1 MSTRYEKQ
9 IERLVAYVKRLNQTV
24 EERNQQLHYWQGY
37 ARKLREERQRLGSA
51 MIGQVHH
58 VLKEAASRYQEARLE
73 IGRQR
78 DYIDHSSQLAQR
90 KDVVLQN
97 QLQYALSRIDD
108 LSLERKAMRQEMGE
122 FKRRA
127 WQAEDRLKDLEGG
140 KDERVLELEAALESA
155 LTSNRQL
162 AGDMAAFQEQLGIQE
177 AQWQEMMRT
186 NQALSSR
193 LVQAETAL
201 EQAQS
206 ALAGTL
212 ANQTLSTAR
221 EVDDLR
227 SLVVSLQ
234 RQTEALRAE
243 IATHQEVVQN
253 QERFVALLKQ
263 GEKPSIRPLRRQDS
277 LPTQSP
283 EAPDAGS
290 LGS

>member
-37 ARKLREERQRLGSA
+37 ARKLREERQRLGSS
-51 MIGQVHH
+51 MISQVHQ
-58 VLKEAASRYQEARLE
+58 VLKDAASRYQEARLE

-127 WQAEDRLKDLEGG
+127 WQAEARLKDLAAGQ
-140 KDERVLELEAALESA
+140 DEHVLELEAALEAA

-193 LVQAETAL
+193 LEQAEAAL

-206 ALAGTL
+206 ALSGTL
-212 ANQTLSTAR
+212 ASRTLSTAR

-234 RQTEALRAE
+234 QQTEALRAE

-263 GEKPSIRPLRRQDS
+263 GDKPSIRPLRR
-277 LPTQSP
+277 PEAPPAPSP
-283 EAPDAGS
+283 EAPDTGA